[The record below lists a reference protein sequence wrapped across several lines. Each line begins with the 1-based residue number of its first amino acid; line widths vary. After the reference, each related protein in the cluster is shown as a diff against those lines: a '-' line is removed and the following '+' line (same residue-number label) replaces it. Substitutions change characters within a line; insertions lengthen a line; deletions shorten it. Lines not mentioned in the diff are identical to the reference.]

1 MVVEFRKTITLNNIV
16 IVEIDNTFLTIEIL
30 AKYSV
35 GKNNSLVIE
44 VFNHDSELSLEMIT
58 RIAEDSFR
66 TNKKLALGIMG
77 LSENHTTTTLIESVI
92 FDDGF
97 EAEVYCTENLNTFN
111 IIVDKK
117 ELYIVDN
124 LRDIGLEEYMAREVL
139 AHFVQSNYYNELIEA
154 LEMPNT
160 IYVSSI
166 DVIDWYFDNSDESES
181 IKLDMA
187 NEMVDALMSGKTY
200 TMNIEKLWDEKIN
213 KGAIRL
219 GMTMNYKPINGAEF
233 NETELMDYKE
243 DYNLVLIK

>member
-1 MVVEFRKTITLNNIV
+1 MVLVKTIAWLLK
-16 IVEIDNTFLTIEIL
+16 FF
-30 AKYSV
+30 S
-35 GKNNSLVIE
+35 
-44 VFNHDSELSLEMIT
+44 HDSELSLEMIT
-58 RIAEDSFR
+58 HIAEDSFR

-97 EAEVYCTENLNTFN
+97 EAEVYCTENLDTFN

-117 ELYIVDN
+117 DLYIVEN
-124 LRDIGLEEYMAREVL
+124 LRDIGLEEYVARGVL
-139 AHFVQSNYYNELIEA
+139 AHFVQSNSYNELIEA

-187 NEMVDALMSGKTY
+187 NEIVNVLMSGKTY
-200 TMNIEKLWDEKIN
+200 TMNIDKLWDEKIN

-219 GMTMNYKPINGAEF
+219 GMTMNYKPINGTEF

-243 DYNLVLIK
+243 EYILVLIK